1 MSLRFTYLKVAGAV
15 GAAALTIGG
24 LTAPAFAA
32 TQDITYNCDQG
43 APPLG
48 PLDTTIDPGSI
59 PASLVAGQQV
69 KRDVTLTI
77 HLNTAQT
84 AIAQSI
90 GTSVSGKVTSKG
102 TDALSLT
109 FPDTPIPGTP
119 GATMDVVAT
128 GKGAISSAKAGS
140 IDVTTGRVSAALHL
154 TGGAG
159 GPVDA
164 STSCAQPNDG
174 TQILGT
180 VTVSKDAS
188 KTTTTA
194 SYNAKKDKATGKA
207 KVKGK
212 QFGLAGTGKVKF
224 TLKKGTHK
232 VASKSGTLNKKGVAK
247 VSFKGVKKSGKYSIS
262 AKFGGDD
269 GLKGSKGKDTFKVS

>member
-1 MSLRFTYLKVAGAV
+1 MTLRFTHLKFVGAL

-48 PLDTTIDPGSI
+48 PLDTTIDPGSM
-59 PASLVAGQQV
+59 PASLVAGQKV

-77 HLNTAQT
+77 HLDQTQT
-84 AIAQSI
+84 AIAQTI
-90 GTSVSGKVTSKG
+90 GTSVSGTVTSKG
-102 TDALSLT
+102 TDALSLA
-109 FPDTPIPGTP
+109 FPATPIPGTP

-140 IDVTTGRVSAALHL
+140 INITTGRVSAALHL

-164 STSCAQPNDG
+164 STSCAQPSDG
-174 TQILGT
+174 TQVLGT
-180 VTVSKDAS
+180 VTVSKDKS

-194 SYNAKKDKATGKA
+194 TYSAAKDKATGKA
-207 KVKGK
+207 KVQGK
-212 QFGLAGTGKVKF
+212 EFHLAGTGTVKF
-224 TLKKGTHK
+224 ILKKGTK
-232 VASKSGTLNKKGVAK
+232 TVATKSGKLNKKGVAS
-247 VSFKGVKKSGKYSIS
+247 VSFKNVKKKGKYSIT
-262 AKFGGDD
+262 AKFPGDK
-269 GLKGSKGKDTFKVS
+269 GLKASSGKDTFKV